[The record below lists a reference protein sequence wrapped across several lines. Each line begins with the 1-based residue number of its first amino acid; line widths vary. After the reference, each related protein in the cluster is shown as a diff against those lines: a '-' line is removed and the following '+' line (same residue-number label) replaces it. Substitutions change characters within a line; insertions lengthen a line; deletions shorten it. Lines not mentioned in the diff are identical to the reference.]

1 MQKSFVKWKS
11 LSHVRLCNSMVCGLP
26 GSIVHGI
33 LQARILER
41 VALCFSRGSSQP
53 RDWTHVSC
61 IAGRF
66 FLPAELPGKPRRAL
80 YMWTK
85 EKSWVINSQD
95 KETMSLKNYCMW
107 TFFSSDSRG
116 QTSLSSLNCLRA
128 CTLKKYQPSLKRPAN
143 NWMVQGENQRGTHCP
158 VDPYFGRNSAGE
170 IPSPSFSFPP
180 FMAGWWPG
188 PKLHFTLVPKALSQG
203 LLHWLAQ
210 WLDMQHP
217 ETDKD
222 IPGSAHCFALVPLL
236 CSGTA
241 RTSLKK
247 DKKDRRR
254 VCLTSQDI
262 SVLFCYPHP
271 LYIHSLFQGTGLWQA
286 DCCAG
291 TLCPT
296 SFIHSVTE
304 PQNKR
309 KMLVKLGQMRTLSPN
324 FPQISMCG

>member
-1 MQKSFVKWKS
+1 MSPALQVDFFTSWATREAQKGS
-11 LSHVRLCNSMVCGLP
+11 LHVNKREKLGNK
-26 GSIVHGI
+26 
-33 LQARILER
+33 
-41 VALCFSRGSSQP
+41 QP
-53 RDWTHVSC
+53 RQGNHV
-61 IAGRF
+61 IE
-66 FLPAELPGKPRRAL
+66 ELL
-80 YMWTK
+80 Y
-85 EKSWVINSQD
+85 VNI
-95 KETMSLKNYCMW
+95 LLLRL
-107 TFFSSDSRG
+107 RG

-247 DKKDRRR
+247 DKKDRRV